1 MARFLQLA
9 SGVDVLPVMLEL
21 HRAPHLWD
29 RNPERRL
36 YPGTPHA
43 AMVDITV
50 RYMPEERVT
59 LDARRQEHRNV
70 FWPAWQELPSLRP
83 MIFALMHRVAAV
95 ELGSILITKL
105 PPGGVI
111 QPHSDAG
118 SWAPQF
124 YNTKAHITLAGS
136 SVSTCEDEAVTM
148 RAGEIWTFDNL
159 LVHSIQNQS
168 DASQTP
174 TDRICCIVSM
184 RCE

>member
-1 MARFLQLA
+1 MRRFVQIGA
-9 SGVDVLPVMLEL
+9 AVDVLPVALDL

-50 RYMPEERVT
+50 RYMPAEQLT
-59 LDARRQEHRNV
+59 SLDVRRHEHRNV
-70 FWPAWQELPSLRP
+70 FWPAWRELPTLRP
-83 MIFALMHRVAAV
+83 MIFALMARVSAV

-105 PPGGVI
+105 PAGEMI

-118 SWAPQF
+118 SWAPEF
-124 YNTKAHITLAGS
+124 YNCKAHITIAGQAL
-136 SVSTCEDEAVTM
+136 VRCGEDEVIM
-148 RAGEIWTFDNL
+148 KQGDVFTFDNL
-159 LVHSIQNQS
+159 LTHSVECLGDS
-168 DASQTP
+168 
-174 TDRICCIVSM
+174 DRIVVIISM